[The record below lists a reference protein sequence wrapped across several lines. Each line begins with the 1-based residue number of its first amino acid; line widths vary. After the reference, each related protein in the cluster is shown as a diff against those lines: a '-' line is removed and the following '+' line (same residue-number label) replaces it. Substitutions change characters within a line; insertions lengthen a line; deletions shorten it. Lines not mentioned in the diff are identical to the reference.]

1 MSLRSIMVL
10 YLRKVVHQQAR
21 ESYRVVLKDDASE
34 TEVGSIGPQHE
45 AGAVTRWV
53 WAIDTV
59 VPMREHEQWLW
70 HGPKRLPASVQCRWG
85 SDPARLIDFL
95 RMKRRGPK

>member
-1 MSLRSIMVL
+1 MPL
-10 YLRKVVHQQAR
+10 YLRKVIHQQAR
-21 ESYRVVLKDDASE
+21 ESYRVVLKDDVSE
-34 TEVGSIGPQHE
+34 TEIGSIGPQHE

-59 VPMREHEQWLW
+59 IPMREHEQTGYGTNIKDCQRRFKAAWEEL
-70 HGPKRLPASVQCRWG
+70 A

-95 RMKRRGPK
+95 RIKRARS

>member
-1 MSLRSIMVL
+1 MVL

-59 VPMREHEQWLW
+59 VPMREHEQTGYGTDLKDCQRQFKAA
-70 HGPKRLPASVQCRWG
+70 GDQIPRA
-85 SDPARLIDFL
+85 
-95 RMKRRGPK
+95 